1 MIDTCLLCESDTTGE
16 LCLACRLVAVPSADV
31 DDGTHLRRH
40 DWRIRS
46 VTQAEAVEFISRTHY
61 AMGAPNTSVARHGL
75 CALDDDKLCGVT
87 LWLPPTKAAA
97 VSVNPDNWQG
107 VLALSRL
114 CIAPGMP
121 TNSASFLLGASMRLI
136 DRSKWPTL
144 LTYADTRE
152 GHTGA
157 IYRATNWT
165 CLGEVRGSDAWAHAL
180 TGERRGRKRGGRNR
194 SVEEMAEA
202 GFVRLPTVPK
212 IKFIHDRSAA

>member
-1 MIDTCLLCESDTTGE
+1 MTG
-16 LCLACRLVAVPSADV
+16 VA
-31 DDGTHLRRH
+31 DDDHLHRR
-40 DWRIRS
+40 DWR
-46 VTQAEAVEFISRTHY
+46 VAPCTQAEAVEFISRSHY

-75 CALDDDKLCGVT
+75 YALDEEKLRGVA

-97 VSVNPDNWQG
+97 ASVNPDNWQG

-121 TNSASFLLGASMRLI
+121 TNSASFLLGASMRRI
-136 DRSKWPTL
+136 DRAKWPTL

-165 CLGEVRGSDAWAHAL
+165 CLGEVRGSDAWQHAG
-180 TGERRGRKRGGRNR
+180 TGERRGRKRGGRNL
-194 SVEEMAEA
+194 STVEMTEA
-202 GFVRLPTVPK
+202 GFVRLPTMPK
-212 IKFIHDRSAA
+212 IKFIHEQRTTE

>member
-1 MIDTCLLCESDTTGE
+1 MT
-16 LCLACRLVAVPSADV
+16 
-31 DDGTHLRRH
+31 DDGHLRRG
-40 DWRIRS
+40 DWRIRPC
-46 VTQAEAVEFISRTHY
+46 TQAEAVDFISRTHY

-75 CALDDDKLCGVT
+75 CALDDDKLHGVA

-97 VSVNPDNWQG
+97 CSVNPDNWQG

-121 TNSASFLLGASMRLI
+121 TNSASFLLGASMRRI
-136 DRSKWPTL
+136 DRVTWPTL

-165 CLGEVRGSDAWAHAL
+165 CLGEVRGSDAWQHAI
-180 TGERRGRKRGGRNR
+180 TGERRGRKRGGRNL
-194 SVEEMAEA
+194 SAAEMGEA
-202 GFVRLPTVPK
+202 GFVRLPTMPK
-212 IKFIHDRSAA
+212 VKFVHERTAWR